1 MNHMFQVSMDAP
13 STNWKFLEIS
23 QKDGMK
29 KKQYELIDI

>member
-1 MNHMFQVSMDAP
+1 MNHMFQVSMDGP
-13 STNWKFLEIS
+13 STNWKFLETL